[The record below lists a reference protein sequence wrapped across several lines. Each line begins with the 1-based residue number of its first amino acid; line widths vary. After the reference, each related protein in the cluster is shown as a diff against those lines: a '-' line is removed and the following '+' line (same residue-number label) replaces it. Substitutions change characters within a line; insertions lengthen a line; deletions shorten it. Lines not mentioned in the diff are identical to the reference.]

1 MISSSIILDI
11 CVTALE
17 ESPLL
22 RQCNV
27 PTSVHTHTHVL
38 HMTDNG
44 AVPYPVTPITLL
56 VLNTQV

>member
-1 MISSSIILDI
+1 MISSSIILLDI
-11 CVTALE
+11 CVTAME

-27 PTSVHTHTHVL
+27 PTSVHTHTHIL

-44 AVPYPVTPITLL
+44 AVPYPATLIL
-56 VLNTQV
+56 F